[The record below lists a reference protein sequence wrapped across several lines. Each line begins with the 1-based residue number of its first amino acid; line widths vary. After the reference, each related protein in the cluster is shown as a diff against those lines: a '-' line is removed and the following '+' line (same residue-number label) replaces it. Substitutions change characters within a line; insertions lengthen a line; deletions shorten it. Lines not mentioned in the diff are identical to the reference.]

1 MTKFKHRILY
11 LLPLLVLT
19 CGLIAWLPARPKPK
33 ADHAAMPM
41 SMPMQSNQRLG
52 TANVPAY
59 HPHPP
64 QGPLP
69 ATQPPSKYSDPR
81 VRTIYALAARIKK
94 VLYQEPCYC
103 RCDRDLGH
111 TSLLSCFVGNH
122 ASVCEV
128 CLMEAAYTYQET
140 RKGLTAAQIRKNIEH
155 GDWRSINLND
165 YMQAPAR

>member
-1 MTKFKHRILY
+1 MTKFKPRILY
-11 LLPLLVLT
+11 LLPVLALAG
-19 CGLIAWLPARPKPK
+19 GLIAWLPARPQPRTV
-33 ADHAAMPM
+33 HAPM
-41 SMPMQSNQRLG
+41 TMPMQSNQRMG

-64 QGPLP
+64 HGLLP

-81 VRTIYALAARIKK
+81 VRTIYALAAHMKK

-140 RKGLTAAQIRKNIEH
+140 RKGLTPAQIRKHIEH